1 MQSWA
6 APGLLHAGRR
16 LCLPQARPRA
26 HHHGIRE
33 TQARLD
39 GKSVLNFWPASGS
52 HGQVHGG
59 GGLQAV
65 QPAQLLGPGPQHPP
79 SLAPGGEGGLGWLRP
94 RLCDFGVGAPGVPS
108 SPWPLAW
115 RMGATPV
122 PGGLGTNEATCE
134 ARPQRVLKQGP
145 SPRGVGS
152 ASCCASFPVGTQDTG
167 AMAAT
172 QPGAPAPRFFSQA
185 QGSSQD
191 MWAPTGAMASPP
203 TSPRAAALSTRASLC
218 CQGFQ
223 AQP

>member
-122 PGGLGTNEATCE
+122 PGGLGTNEAMCE
-134 ARPQRVLKQGP
+134 AGPQRVLKQERSARGEGP
-145 SPRGVGS
+145 CGSQRILERQVPLAEGHGEGVPRSPRPCPTHLRPLFS
-152 ASCCASFPVGTQDTG
+152 PH
-167 AMAAT
+167 
-172 QPGAPAPRFFSQA
+172 PR
-185 QGSSQD
+185 
-191 MWAPTGAMASPP
+191 
-203 TSPRAAALSTRASLC
+203 
-218 CQGFQ
+218 
-223 AQP
+223 